1 MGSVPTQEMS
11 RPRQAET
18 RPRMMLLPDT
28 PAMMVRPK
36 TQTMKYSAV
45 PSWAAILATWGP
57 RNNSIRA
64 ENTPPKVEAYRAIFS
79 AALVRPWRESGWPS
93 SMVAAAWGVPGVLM
107 RMADTLPP

>member
-1 MGSVPTQEMS
+1 MGSEPTQEMS
-11 RPRQAET
+11 RPRQAEIK
-18 RPRMMLLPDT
+18 PLIMLLPDT

-36 TQTMKYSAV
+36 TQTIKYSAV
-45 PSWAAILATWGP
+45 PSWAATLATWGP
-57 RNNSIRA
+57 RNRSIRA

-79 AALVRPWRESGWPS
+79 AALVRPCSESGWPS